1 MEMRQ
6 MLERLLEDL
15 KQLAFIPEWPAAEA
29 LLTAACDRLDWIVA
43 GKKADKGA
51 VSAQYKALAIE
62 LLGSVIQ
69 LVASHSRL
77 AALPLA
83 VDLDEDAGDCE
94 ESASRREPVAGKAL
108 VGAVLDK
115 YFPGQ
120 GVVSGT
126 VVGFHE
132 REPSAKGQDQ
142 FSVRF
147 DNGDQEDWT
156 WKALFP
162 LLRRRAQQAY
172 LPSAAGPGGSRTGG
186 GSSGRVTR
194 ETLEQLGE
202 RQLQK
207 QAQYQRLV
215 LLYLSANPCKVPAR
229 MLQGVGQFYA
239 SRLHWDISPS
249 FSMLLV
255 ARRTSST
262 ASGGSGSG
270 SGNRVGGD
278 TRAHVS
284 SEART
289 IDAESAL
296 SVGRRL
302 ALGRSLLR
310 STPQRLHL
318 LLSLLDPSRISKSA
332 RGRGGRGKV
341 GDEGEGDEKTA
352 GGFNARLRQ
361 GVLKVLAEAVR
372 TDPAILDNS
381 RVLEFVRHRYVADS
395 SALVRAAAVDILAAY
410 SAHTRRIEAYDLT
423 ELCKRSHDV
432 SAMVRLAA
440 SKALSAAVGL
450 GRQYYAKEK
459 AGARVGVTQTQKF
472 EALLRLCGLAVDQEP
487 TVRKRS
493 LRQLVE
499 LWFLEVSLIPTE
511 SSGGSNAE
519 DGLGDAS
526 VTAPGRSRGGRAAG
540 NESDKMPKEVVD
552 EIVMVAMST
561 IRASA
566 VGSTAGSELCLL
578 RRVLLRILD
587 NGGADAIA
595 DPPTPKPKGKS
606 SKGAGSQAPSDAPT
620 RSTATPVIVIGAED
634 ETMDAGGAASVVV
647 LVDNER
653 RVVEQRC
660 RSVCALLAQR
670 IVRLRPKRSSSDSD
684 EADDRPADGKVLQ
697 ERLEGL
703 LGATAALL
711 SMFQSLPHL
720 AWSIPNVTKLID
732 TESVD
737 AQALEELVGGGSRF
751 HGLRMRIVAQSAL
764 LADAVIALVPAA
776 ELQSKLSPVAGTL
789 EKHLAAAANRVQNH
803 GALNAVTKCL
813 CTLSMT
819 TLPLTGAP
827 QVAYMSLCK
836 KVEFVEKF
844 SKQRSQRL
852 LPFVSSALLG
862 AGALCRYLDW
872 KGVLGS
878 LKDKEP
884 ADAQAAARLSR
895 FERCHM
901 QLVQICVVGLAND
914 PDERVRR
921 CAMQCLGGLLVHTPT
936 LLLQEST
943 STLVKRALRGE
954 TDATSRQA
962 VLEAFRIF
970 LEEEEKE
977 MSIELRKGQPK
988 TGDEAVK
995 AQRVSSMSTSLA
1007 NDYLQLIVNAAFPHP
1022 SSRGEAAGA
1031 SSAAAPAAVGQG
1043 GGEGSA
1049 SCSSIQVREEAIA
1062 LIKVIVRRGLTAPR
1076 RVAPSLIA
1084 LSAWDDAVATAA
1096 TQVFDF
1102 LHRKNSELSQP
1113 NMIIAGV
1120 NVYISRVT
1128 AKPAGTGVDDRC
1140 RPLHSKAFAGAFSHI
1155 ASSSLQTR
1163 ALIKGLLSALENEG
1177 RKESRQVF
1185 ETRAKRERGGC
1196 VWQGGSPSSCHSSKG
1211 GSSKRA
1217 QRASEACM

>member
-1 MEMRQ
+1 
-6 MLERLLEDL
+6 MLESLLDDL
-15 KQLAFIPEWPAAEA
+15 KKLVFIPEWPVAEV
-29 LLTAACDRLDWIVA
+29 LLSAACDRLDWIVA
-43 GKKADKGA
+43 GKKADKGT

-69 LVASHSRL
+69 LVANHSRL
-77 AALPLA
+77 AGLPLA
-83 VDLDEDAGDCE
+83 IDLDEDAGDGEQGAC
-94 ESASRREPVAGKAL
+94 RREPVDGKVV

-115 YFPGQ
+115 YFQGH

-126 VVGFHE
+126 VVGFRE
-132 REPSAKGQDQ
+132 CEPSGKTQHL

-147 DNGDQEDWT
+147 SNAHEEDCP
-156 WKALFP
+156 WKDLFP
-162 LLRRRAQQAY
+162 LLRRRAKN
-172 LPSAAGPGGSRTGG
+172 PSSAFVALPGGSKKGG
-186 GSSGRVTR
+186 GGSGRVTR
-194 ETLEQLGE
+194 EALEELGE

-207 QAQYQRLV
+207 QHGYQRLV
-215 LLYLSANPCKVPAR
+215 LLYLSANPCKVPVR

-239 SRLHWDISPS
+239 TRLHWDMSEACSI
-249 FSMLLV
+249 LLG
-255 ARRTSST
+255 AHRTSST
-262 ASGGSGSG
+262 ASEGGGSGG
-270 SGNRVGGD
+270 SGIGSGIGKRRGD
-278 TRAHVS
+278 ASAHAA
-284 SEART
+284 SEAHGV
-289 IDAESAL
+289 DVEMAL

-302 ALGRSLLR
+302 ALGRSFLR

-318 LLSLLDPSRISKSA
+318 LLSLLDPSRISKGA
-332 RGRGGRGKV
+332 KGRGGRGKV
-341 GDEGEGDEKTA
+341 GDEGEGDDK
-352 GGFNARLRQ
+352 GGSGFNARLRQ

-372 TDPAILDNS
+372 TDPGILDNS
-381 RVLEFVRHRYVADS
+381 LVLEFVRHRYVADN
-395 SALVRAAAVDILAAY
+395 SALVRAAAVEILAAY
-410 SAHTRRIEAYDLT
+410 SAHTRRIDAYDLT
-423 ELCKRSHDV
+423 ALCARSLDV

-440 SKALSAAVGL
+440 SNALSAAVGL
-450 GRQYYAKEK
+450 GRQYDAKEK
-459 AGARVGVTQTQKF
+459 AGARVGVTQTQKS

-499 LWFLEVSLIPTE
+499 MWFLDVELVAAASF
-511 SSGGSNAE
+511 GGHTE

-526 VTAPGRSRGGRAAG
+526 VDTHGRSRGGQAAG
-540 NESDKMPKEVVD
+540 GSEGRSGKGAGCGGGNEVGKVPKVVVD
-552 EIVMVAMST
+552 EMVMVAMST

-566 VGSTAGSELCLL
+566 AGSMAGSELCLL
-578 RRVLLRILD
+578 RRVLLRVLD
-587 NGGADAIA
+587 NGGADVIV
-595 DPPTPKPKGKS
+595 DPPTPKPKGKA
-606 SKGAGSQAPSDAPT
+606 SKGGASQEPLNAPSA
-620 RSTATPVIVIGAED
+620 PVIVIGAED

-647 LVDNER
+647 LGESER

-660 RSVCALLAQR
+660 RSVCALLVQR
-670 IVRLRPKRSSSDSD
+670 IVRLRPKRASSDSD
-684 EADDRPADGKVLQ
+684 EADDRHADSKVLQ
-697 ERLEGL
+697 ERLECL

-737 AQALEELVGGGSRF
+737 AQALEELVGGGSTLY
-751 HGLRMRIVAQSAL
+751 GLRMRIVAQSAL
-764 LADAVIALVPAA
+764 LADAVIAIVPAA
-776 ELQSKLSPVAGTL
+776 ELQSKLSPVAGNL

-827 QVAYMSLCK
+827 LVAYRSLCK
-836 KVEFVEKF
+836 KVEFVVKF
-844 SKQRSQRL
+844 STQRSQRL

-872 KGVLGS
+872 KVVLRS

-884 ADAQAAARLSR
+884 EDAQAAARLGK
-895 FERCHM
+895 FEMYHM
-901 QLVQICVVGLAND
+901 QLVRMCVVVLAND

-921 CAMQCLGGLLVHTPT
+921 CAMQCLGGLLVHTPS

-1007 NDYLQLIVNAAFPHP
+1007 NDYLQLIINAAFPHA
-1022 SSRGEAAGA
+1022 SSKAAGA
-1031 SSAAAPAAVGQG
+1031 PAAAASAAAAAVGAG
-1043 GGEGSA
+1043 MDCAA
-1049 SCSSIQVREEAIA
+1049 SCSSIRVREEAIA
-1062 LIKVIVRRGLTAPR
+1062 LIKVVVRRGLTAPR

-1084 LSAWDDAVATAA
+1084 LSAWDDSVATAA

-1102 LHRKNSELSQP
+1102 LHRKNAELSQP

-1120 NVYISRVT
+1120 NVFVSRVT
-1128 AKPAGTGVDDRC
+1128 AKDAGGGADDAVSC
-1140 RPLHSKAFAGAFSHI
+1140 RPLHSKAFAGAFNHI
-1155 ASSSLQTR
+1155 ASSSLHTR
-1163 ALIKGLLSALENEG
+1163 TLIKGLLSALENEG
-1177 RKESRQVF
+1177 RKESRQVL
-1185 ETRAKRERGGC
+1185 
-1196 VWQGGSPSSCHSSKG
+1196 
-1211 GSSKRA
+1211 
-1217 QRASEACM
+1217 